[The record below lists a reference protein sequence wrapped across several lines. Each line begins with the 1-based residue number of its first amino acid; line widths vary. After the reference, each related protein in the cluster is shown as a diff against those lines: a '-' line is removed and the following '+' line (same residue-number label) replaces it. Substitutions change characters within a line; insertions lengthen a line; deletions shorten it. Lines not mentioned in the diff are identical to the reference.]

1 MIEFFYYNNGL
12 FYYVWF
18 TAFNVLAM
26 NLTDKNFCYS
36 YSLLQVTYS
45 RIQMIVLF
53 SKCGLFKKLL
63 IETTLKEQMFFLII
77 CSMFS
82 NHLVY

>member
-1 MIEFFYYNNGL
+1 
-12 FYYVWF
+12 
-18 TAFNVLAM
+18 M
-26 NLTDKNFCYS
+26 NLTDKNFCYGY

-63 IETTLKEQMFFLII
+63 IETTLKQDWNKTFEFTNISQITLT
-77 CSMFS
+77 
-82 NHLVY
+82 

>member
-1 MIEFFYYNNGL
+1 
-12 FYYVWF
+12 
-18 TAFNVLAM
+18 M

-36 YSLLQVTYS
+36 YYSLLQVTYS

-53 SKCGLFKKLL
+53 SKYGLFKKLF

-82 NHLVY
+82 NRLVY